1 MFINFSPSNIAQN
14 STMGIIVH
22 GIWCLRG
29 KKMKMKML
37 QHYTV
42 VKAQTLTETRAIL
55 FVKKSAFRFTSCHAV
70 FLVYLLYS
78 LSQK

>member
-42 VKAQTLTETRAIL
+42 VKADINGN
-55 FVKKSAFRFTSCHAV
+55 
-70 FLVYLLYS
+70 
-78 LSQK
+78 

>member
-29 KKMKMKML
+29 KKMKML

-42 VKAQTLTETRAIL
+42 VKADINGN
-55 FVKKSAFRFTSCHAV
+55 
-70 FLVYLLYS
+70 
-78 LSQK
+78 